1 VISALDLSG
10 ALAGLAAGDFPAAA
24 LWQALNARIDRYDAQ
39 LGCYLHRAEPSSR
52 WAPAA
57 DAAALGGL
65 PFALKDN
72 MNLAGTPTTCAS
84 RLLAGY
90 VSPYDCSAAA
100 RLETAGG
107 RYLGKTNMDEFAMG
121 SSGEHSA
128 HRPTRN
134 PWDLARSPG
143 GSSSGSAAAVAADL
157 ALVALGSDTG
167 GSIRLPAA
175 FCGIVGVKP
184 SYGRVS
190 RYGLVA
196 FASSLDQIGP
206 LTKSVADAALVL
218 ELIMGHDPKDAT
230 TLRAPVPALRPEL
243 GRSLR
248 GLRLGLPREVER
260 LALDPAVRAAWDEA
274 AQALAAEGARAV
286 AVDLPHLE
294 RAVAAYAILA
304 NAEAASNLA
313 RFDGLR
319 YGRRAEGGTLAAT
332 LTRSRS
338 EGFGPEVKRRI
349 LLGNFALASGYFEA
363 YYLRAQALRRRLAA
377 DFTAAFAACDA
388 ILLPTVATPAFRLG
402 EKLGDP
408 LAMYLTDLLTL
419 PASLAGLPAA
429 SVPTALAG
437 GLPIGM
443 QLIARPL
450 DEATLIRAAAGL
462 ERCFPFGER
471 RRRAVAA
478 ALGETAV
485 GSGEGLA

>member
-1 VISALDLSG
+1 MIAALDLG
-10 ALAGLAAGDFPAAA
+10 AALAGLAAGDFRPGA
-24 LWQALNARIDRYDAQ
+24 LRQELNVRIDRFDGR
-39 LGCYLHRAEPSSR
+39 LGCYLHRAEEP
-52 WAPAA
+52 PAA
-57 DAAALGGL
+57 GAARGGALGGL
-65 PFALKDN
+65 PFTLKDN
-72 MNLAGTPTTCAS
+72 MNLRGTPTTCAS

-100 RLETAGG
+100 RLRAAGG
-107 RYLGKTNMDEFAMG
+107 VYLGKTNMDEFAMG

-128 HRPTRN
+128 RGPTRN
-134 PWDLARSPG
+134 PWDLARCPG

-206 LTKSVADAALVL
+206 LAKTVADAALVL
-218 ELIMGHDPKDAT
+218 ELIMGHDAQDAT

-243 GRSLR
+243 TRSLR
-248 GLRLGLPREVER
+248 GLRLGLPRELEQ
-260 LALDPAVRAAWDEA
+260 LALDPAVRAAWEEA
-274 AQALAAEGARAV
+274 AQALAAEGARCV
-286 AVDLPHLE
+286 PVGLPHLD
-294 RAVAAYAILA
+294 RAVAAYAVLA

-319 YGRRAEGGTLAAT
+319 YGQRAEGATLAAT

-349 LLGNFALASGYFEA
+349 LLGNFALASGYYEA

-377 DFTAAFAACDA
+377 DFTAAFADCDA
-388 ILLPTVATPAFRLG
+388 ILLPTAATPAFRLG
-402 EKLGDP
+402 EKLADP

-429 SVPTALAG
+429 SVPTAVAG
-437 GLPIGM
+437 GLPLGM
-443 QLIARPL
+443 QLVTRYL

-462 ERCFPFGER
+462 ERCFPFGDR

-478 ALGETAV
+478 ALGAPAAASE
-485 GSGEGLA
+485 EGAP

>member
-1 VISALDLSG
+1 MSAGLDLNG
-10 ALAGLAAGDFPAAA
+10 ALARLAAGELSAADFWAA
-24 LWQALNARIDRYDAQ
+24 QRARIDRYDAQ
-39 LGCYLHRAEPSSR
+39 LGCYLHRAAPEP
-52 WAPAA
+52 APTAA
-57 DAAALGGL
+57 GPLAGL

-100 RLETAGG
+100 RLAAAGG

-128 HRPTRN
+128 HGPTRN
-134 PWDLARSPG
+134 PWNLACSPG

-206 LTKSVADAALVL
+206 LAKSVADAALVL
-218 ELIMGHDPKDAT
+218 ELIMGHDPRDASS
-230 TLRAPVPALRPEL
+230 LRAPVPALRSEL
-243 GRSLR
+243 QRSLR
-248 GLRLGLPREVER
+248 GLRLGLPRELEQ
-260 LALDPAVRAAWDEA
+260 LALAAPVRAAWEA
-274 AQALAAEGARAV
+274 AAAALAAEGAQRV
-286 AVDLPHLE
+286 AVELPHLE

-319 YGRRAEGGTLAAT
+319 YGRRAEGEGLAAT

-349 LLGNFALASGYFEA
+349 LLGNFALASGYYAA
-363 YYLRAQALRRRLAA
+363 YYLRAQALRARLAA
-377 DFTAAFAACDA
+377 DFAAAFADCDA
-388 ILLPTVATPAFRLG
+388 ILLPTAAAPAFRLG
-402 EKLGDP
+402 EKLADP
-408 LAMYLTDLLTL
+408 LAMYLTDLFTL
-419 PASLAGLPAA
+419 PASLTGLPAA
-429 SVPTALAG
+429 SVPTAVAE

-443 QLIARPL
+443 QLVTRRL
-450 DEATLIRAAAGL
+450 DEATLIRVAAGL
-462 ERCFPFGER
+462 ERCFPFAAL

-478 ALGETAV
+478 ALGETAA
-485 GSGEGLA
+485 GEGAA